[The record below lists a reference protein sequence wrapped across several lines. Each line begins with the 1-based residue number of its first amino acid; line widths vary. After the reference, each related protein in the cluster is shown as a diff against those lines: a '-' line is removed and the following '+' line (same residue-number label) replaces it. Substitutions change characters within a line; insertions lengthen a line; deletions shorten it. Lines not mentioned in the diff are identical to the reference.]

1 MLFELGLEE
10 GTSLVR
16 LAREAVT
23 EYLQS
28 RKVIPV
34 PSDMNKKLL
43 TKAGVFVTLNTVR
56 SGRHELRGCIG
67 FPMPVHPLAQAVI
80 ESSIESATQDPRF
93 PRVTSRELEDIVV
106 ELSILTPPELVE
118 AQNPSDYPKHIRVG
132 RDGLI
137 IERGFMKGLLLPQV
151 PVEWGWD
158 EEEFLCQC
166 CVKAGL
172 TPEMWCVK
180 GTKVYKF
187 QAIIFKETSPGG
199 AVARKEL

>member
-1 MLFELGLEE
+1 LTFELSLEE
-10 GTSLVR
+10 GTFLVK

-23 EYLQS
+23 EYLKS
-28 RKVIPV
+28 RKVISV
-34 PSDMNKKLL
+34 PPDTNKKLL
-43 TKAGVFVTLNTVR
+43 TKTGVFVTLNTVR
-56 SGRHELRGCIG
+56 SGRHTLRGCIG
-67 FPMPVHPLAQAVI
+67 FPMPTHPLAQAVI

-93 PRVTSRELEDIVV
+93 PKVTSKELKDIVM

-118 AQNPSDYPKHIRVG
+118 VQNPSDYPKHIKVG

-137 IERGFMKGLLLPQV
+137 IERGFMRGLLLPQV

-180 GTKVYKF
+180 GTKVHKF
-187 QAIIFKETSPGG
+187 QAIIFEETSPSG
-199 AVARKEL
+199 AVVRKEL

>member
-106 ELSILTPPELVE
+106 EVSILTPPELVE

-137 IERGFMKGLLLPQV
+137 IERGFVKGLLLPQV